1 MAGRSP
7 RWLRALAL
15 TTAIALIAAAV
26 GLLLSEVSLGAVGR
40 ALAHARLSWIALA
53 FALMMSAFLMRA
65 LSWQQVLRA
74 ALPRMRLPMG
84 AIIRAAM
91 IGVMGSAIFPG
102 RLGEPARA
110 VILARRLPGRTAPL
124 LPLVAGTMLSQTVMN
139 LIALALLALVTFSSV
154 SVFAGHE
161 SGLYAAALVAAIAVV
176 ALALAPRLLRAL
188 ARSRRPRA
196 ARAAALAERILAL
209 ARRGMVVFARPRH
222 ALPALAAQ
230 LSAWALQWLACYA
243 VLLALALG
251 AHNGLVAAAAVLLA
265 VNVSA
270 ILPPTPSNVGIFQAA
285 CLVVLAA
292 FGVSA
297 AHALAY
303 GFALQA
309 VELLTAL
316 LMGAPALV
324 GEGMS
329 WREVRSAALAQRQAM
344 EQAPGS
350 AGGDPSADLA

>member
-1 MAGRSP
+1 LITIA
-7 RWLRALAL
+7 LLAL
-15 TTAIALIAAAV
+15 VGWLLATEIDLAAV
-26 GLLLSEVSLGAVGR
+26 AR
-40 ALAHARLSWIALA
+40 ALAHARPAWVLGA
-53 FALMMSAFLMRA
+53 FALMMGAFLMRA

-74 ALPRMRLPMG
+74 ALPEVRLPIG
-84 AIIRAAM
+84 AIVRAAM

-124 LPLVAGTMLSQTVMN
+124 LPLIAGTMLSQTVMN
-139 LIALALLALVTFSSV
+139 LIALAVLALITFSSV
-154 SVFAGHE
+154 SIFSGHE
-161 SGLYAAALVAAIAVV
+161 SGLLAAALAAGVLV
-176 ALALAPRLLRAL
+176 LALIAAPALLRAIGR
-188 ARSRRPRA
+188 ARRA
-196 ARAAALAERILAL
+196 RLARAAAALERILAL
-209 ARRGMVVFARPRH
+209 ARTGMVVFARPRH

-243 VLLALALG
+243 VLLALAL
-251 AHNGLVAAAAVLLA
+251 AHHNGLVAAAAVLLA
-265 VNVSA
+265 VNLSA

-297 AHALAY
+297 ARALAY

-329 WREVRSAALAQRQAM
+329 WREVKAAALAERERERA
-344 EQAPGS
+344 S
-350 AGGDPSADLA
+350 ARSQETDRADVA

>member
-1 MAGRSP
+1 MAGRAG
-7 RWLRALAL
+7 RLLRPLGLAIAVALVALAL
-15 TTAIALIAAAV
+15 
-26 GLLLSEVSLGAVGR
+26 GLLVLEVNLGAVAR
-40 ALAHARLSWIALA
+40 ALSRAQLDWIAVA

-74 ALPRMRLPMG
+74 ALPGVRLPLL

-91 IGVMGSAIFPG
+91 IGVMGSALFPG

-124 LPLVAGTMLSQTVMN
+124 LPVVAGTMLSQTVMN
-139 LIALALLALVTFSSV
+139 LIALALLALITFSSV

-161 SGLYAAALVAAIAVV
+161 SGLLAAALAALVALLLLA
-176 ALALAPRLLRAL
+176 ALPRLLRAL
-188 ARSRRPRA
+188 GRSRTQRL
-196 ARAAALAERILAL
+196 ARVAALLARILAL

-222 ALPALAAQ
+222 ALPALGAQ
-230 LSAWALQWLACYA
+230 LLAWALQWLACYA
-243 VLLALALG
+243 VLLSLSLG
-251 AHNGLVAAAAVLLA
+251 HYNALVAAAAVLLA

-297 AHALAY
+297 ARALAY

-309 VELLTAL
+309 VELATAL

-329 WREVRSAALAQRQAM
+329 WREVRSAALAERSR
-344 EQAPGS
+344 ES
-350 AGGDPSADLA
+350 ARGAATDEPRAGLA